1 MSNLLCCLPQ
11 GIASF
16 WHLLSWNLVHSF
28 LIGKKLYSIF
38 NYHSNSAVIC
48 SLCTKWK
55 SQIRWK
61 HNVALKEMKFLAS
74 ADFWI
79 YCFDKKNNAS
89 TPHATDAVLILLHTM
104 FRVTLLMGDML
115 CHKMNGDNNRILSS
129 DCRYSCQT
137 DCLRA
142 DQIDLENWWEIDDFK
157 DSSTT
162 EETASHQL
170 LL

>member
-79 YCFDKKNNAS
+79 YCFDKKKTTLVHHMPLMLS
-89 TPHATDAVLILLHTM
+89 LFYYILRSESL
-104 FRVTLLMGDML
+104 
-115 CHKMNGDNNRILSS
+115 
-129 DCRYSCQT
+129 Y
-137 DCLRA
+137 
-142 DQIDLENWWEIDDFK
+142 WWGTCSAIKWMETI
-157 DSSTT
+157 
-162 EETASHQL
+162 TASYHLIAAIAAKLIASGQIRL
-170 LL
+170 T